1 MKKGIYKRILAMLT
15 TMALLPSTSCSN
27 NNPKFQTY
35 KGERNLEDYK
45 DFLEQNDIDY
55 KECYAEANEN
65 IITIYEKTYG
75 THTVTE
81 TNANTIDEIINLYGM
96 EKIEFL
102 NLNYMQERELK
113 LGEELKIYFYKPYTF
128 TLEELDESSK
138 WIYHYVMP
146 GETLSEIA
154 QYYDITLEELAQ
166 ENRIGN
172 ISKIEAYTTL
182 KIPKKQ
188 KEKTI
193 N

>member
-15 TMALLPSTSCSN
+15 TMALLPSAACSN
-27 NNPKFQTY
+27 NNTKFQTY

-45 DFLEQNDIDY
+45 DFLKENDIDY
-55 KECYAEANEN
+55 KECYAEANES
-65 IITIYEKTYG
+65 IITVYEKTYG
-75 THTVTE
+75 THIVTE
-81 TNANTIDEIINLYGM
+81 TNANTIDEIIDLYGM
-96 EKIEFL
+96 EKTDFL
-102 NLNYMQERELK
+102 NLNFMQERDLK
-113 LGEELKIYFYKPYTF
+113 LGEKLKIYFYKEYTF
-128 TLEELDESSK
+128 TLEELDESSE